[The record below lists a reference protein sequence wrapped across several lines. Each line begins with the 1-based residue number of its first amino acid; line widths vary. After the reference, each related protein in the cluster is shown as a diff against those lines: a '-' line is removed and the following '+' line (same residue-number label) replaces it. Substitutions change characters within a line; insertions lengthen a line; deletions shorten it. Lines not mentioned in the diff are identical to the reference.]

1 MQPVSDSIV
10 PDTGRKLKADLHP
23 FTLSFQGEL
32 EKRFREKY
40 HLDSLATVRL
50 GLLFGFILY
59 GLVGILDALLAPGMT
74 VRLWTIR
81 FAVVAPFFLTALAL
95 SYSAVFKM
103 LFQFSMA
110 ATMIVAGSAL
120 ICTTVI
126 VPAANQAH
134 YAGLMLVLMW
144 GYTATRLRF
153 VWAATAGWILVIL
166 TQMIAVLVLQ
176 NSFAVLLNDTLFLVG
191 SNLVGM
197 FACYLIERYARLNF
211 YQAFVLGK
219 EQEKVKIVNRR
230 LKKIAT
236 ERTAQLLTKNRELF
250 EETEERQKAEMR
262 YNELA
267 TKCRQTQEK
276 EPVGSPAGNAA
287 HHFNHLMTAIQAHIS
302 VLLIRTPKDD
312 PAYEKLKQVEQ
323 YALQGS
329 SLARQLPGT
338 THPFEKHQGN
348 TTPPVPAAVENSIV
362 LRASSRRPERPEK
375 ADETIL
381 FVDDDQMIVD
391 IASNMLMRLGYSVL
405 PATNGREALKI
416 YSREKGDI
424 SLVILDLMMPDM
436 SGAQTLDLLKKENPD
451 IKVLLS
457 SGRSPG
463 GEVGQIVGNGCAGF
477 LQKPYDIA
485 RLSLKIREALDAF

>member
-1 MQPVSDSIV
+1 
-10 PDTGRKLKADLHP
+10 
-23 FTLSFQGEL
+23 
-32 EKRFREKY
+32 
-40 HLDSLATVRL
+40 
-50 GLLFGFILY
+50 
-59 GLVGILDALLAPGMT
+59 
-74 VRLWTIR
+74 
-81 FAVVAPFFLTALAL
+81 
-95 SYSAVFKM
+95 
-103 LFQFSMA
+103 
-110 ATMIVAGSAL
+110 
-120 ICTTVI
+120 
-126 VPAANQAH
+126 
-134 YAGLMLVLMW
+134 
-144 GYTATRLRF
+144 
-153 VWAATAGWILVIL
+153 
-166 TQMIAVLVLQ
+166 
-176 NSFAVLLNDTLFLVG
+176 
-191 SNLVGM
+191 
-197 FACYLIERYARLNF
+197 
-211 YQAFVLGK
+211 
-219 EQEKVKIVNRR
+219 
-230 LKKIAT
+230 
-236 ERTAQLLTKNRELF
+236 LLTKNRELF

-312 PAYEKLKQVEQ
+312 PAYAKLKQVEQ

-348 TTPPVPAAVENSIV
+348 TAHPVPVAVKNSTV
-362 LRASSRRPERPEK
+362 LHASSRRPENPEK
-375 ADETIL
+375 TDETIL